1 MFLLYTLIVLVIL
14 VAVIVGVV
22 GVAVL
27 MFNNSVRKQVNQLIH
42 NISNIKTEIIRKEDL
57 AGLPLPVQKW
67 LIGTH
72 IIGKEKII
80 NVRLEQ
86 IGKMRTKEDGHWMPV
101 QAVQYFRVDEPG
113 FVWKA
118 YVKMAP
124 LLHMSGLDNY
134 QEGKGKMNIKLLSL
148 FSVVKAKG
156 PEMDFSTMVRYLAEM
171 PWFPTAA
178 LHSYIQWEVID
189 EHSSRATM
197 SYQGVSASGVFSF
210 NEKSDLISF
219 NTKRYKEIN
228 GKYVL
233 SDWGGINT
241 EFKEFNGIRIP
252 SKSEVI
258 WKEKSGDFNWFQLE
272 IKGIEYNQRF

>member
-1 MFLLYTLIVLVIL
+1 MFLLYTLTVLVIL
-14 VAVIVGVV
+14 VAVIAGVV
-22 GVAVL
+22 AIAKL
-27 MFNNSVRKQVNQLIH
+27 MFNNSVRKQVNHMFH
-42 NISNIKTEIIRKEDL
+42 NISNLKTEIIRKEDL
-57 AGLPLPVQKW
+57 AGLPIPVQKW

-86 IGKMRTKEDGHWMPV
+86 KGQMRTKQGGPWMPV

-118 YVKMAP
+118 HVKIAP
-124 LLHMSGLDNY
+124 LLHMSGVDNY
-134 QEGKGKMNIKLLSL
+134 HKGKGIMNIMLLSL

-178 LHSYIQWEVID
+178 LHPYIQWEAID

-219 NTKRYKEIN
+219 FTKRYKEIN

-272 IKGIEYNQRF
+272 ITGIEYNQRF